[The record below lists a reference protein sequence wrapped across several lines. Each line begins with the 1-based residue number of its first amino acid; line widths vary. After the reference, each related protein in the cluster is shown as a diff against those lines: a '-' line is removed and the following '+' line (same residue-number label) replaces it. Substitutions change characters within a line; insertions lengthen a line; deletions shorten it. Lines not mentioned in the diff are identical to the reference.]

1 MRGMTT
7 ITKPVPVRI
16 PAGMMARADQQRAPA
31 PFEAYLRWLPD
42 SPAAKEKARLKKGSR
57 R

>member
-1 MRGMTT
+1 MTT
-7 ITKPVPVRI
+7 ITKPVPVPT
-16 PAGMMARADQQRAPA
+16 PAGMMPRADQQRAPGA
-31 PFEAYLRWLPD
+31 HPRWLPD